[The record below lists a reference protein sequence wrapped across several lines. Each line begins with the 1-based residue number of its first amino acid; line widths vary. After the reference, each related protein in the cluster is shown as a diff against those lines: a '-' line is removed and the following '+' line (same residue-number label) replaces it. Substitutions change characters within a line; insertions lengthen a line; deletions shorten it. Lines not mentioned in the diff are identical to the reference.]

1 MRKTKI
7 ICTLGPATDSEE
19 KLAELIAAGA
29 NVFRLNMSHAKPE
42 WVREITGRIRM
53 IAEKA
58 EKHVAIL
65 MDLQGP
71 SIRTGDLPEP
81 LDLNKGDRLELTL
94 GDVEATKELS
104 TSVNYSGL
112 GADLTVGDRV
122 LVDNGVIHL
131 KVLEIADGRIQ
142 TEVLTPG
149 SMGSRRHINLP
160 GVRVQ
165 MPSLTSKDRQNIEL
179 AAELELDFV
188 ALSFVR
194 GREAID
200 ELRNLL
206 RSRDCD
212 ARIVAKME
220 DQEAVTNIEEI
231 VRASDVVMVARGDLG
246 IEVHIEEMPILQRK
260 IVRMCVQIGRQVIVA
275 TQMLESMI
283 ENPIPTRA
291 EVTDV
296 SNAVFESAD
305 AVMVSG
311 ETSVGM
317 YPVACVEVL
326 DRISRRIERSGDVGF
341 AADALLETNKQKTAR
356 AAVVLADSI
365 EGAKILVL
373 TKRGVMA
380 NYIAQLRPEASPIF
394 AFAPRSAVCRSLCLS
409 RGLLPL
415 EMEFSGDGDS
425 MVDAAIKR
433 LLELDLVKRKDP
445 VVIVSDVLSEGFCG
459 RFDPAQKRGLAP
471 S

>member
-7 ICTLGPATDSEE
+7 ICTLGPATDSEG

-29 NVFRLNMSHAKPE
+29 NVFRLNMSHGQPD
-42 WVREITGRIRM
+42 WVREVTGRIRKQ
-53 IAEKA
+53 AEAAKT
-58 EKHVAIL
+58 HVAIL

-71 SIRTGDLPEP
+71 SIRTGDLPKP
-81 LDLNKGDRLELTL
+81 LELAKGDQLELTL
-94 GDVEATKELS
+94 GDVAATQELS

-112 GADLTVGDRV
+112 GGDLSVGDRV

-131 KVLEIADGRIQ
+131 QVLEIGAGWIR

-149 SMGSRRHINLP
+149 TMGSRRHINLP
-160 GVRVQ
+160 GVRVK
-165 MPSLTSKDRQNIEL
+165 MPSLTDKDRMNIDL

-194 GREAID
+194 GREAVD

-206 RSRDCD
+206 RVRECT

-220 DQEAVTNIEEI
+220 DQEAVSNIEEI
-231 VRASDVVMVARGDLG
+231 VRAADVVMVARGDLG
-246 IEVHIEEMPILQRK
+246 IEVHIEEMPILQRR
-260 IVRMCVQIGRQVIVA
+260 IVKKCVQIGRQVIVA

-283 ENPIPTRA
+283 ENPLPTRA

-296 SNAVFESAD
+296 ANAVFEEAD
-305 AVMVSG
+305 AVMLSG
-311 ETSVGM
+311 ETSVGA
-317 YPVACVEVL
+317 YPVACVEIL
-326 DRISRRIERSGDVGF
+326 DRISKRTERSPGVGF
-341 AADALLETNKQKTAR
+341 ADEALLETNKQKTAS
-356 AAVVLADSI
+356 AAVVLANSI

-380 NYIAQLRPEASPIF
+380 NYIAHLRPDSTPIF

-415 EMEFSGDGDS
+415 EMEFTGDADT
-425 MVDAAIKR
+425 MVNRAIDR
-433 LLELDLVKRKDP
+433 LLDLELVKKGDP
-445 VVIVSDVLSEGFCG
+445 VVIVSDVLSEDYVVDSILLKNAG
-459 RFDPAQKRGLAP
+459 
-471 S
+471 